1 MNKQAVGFIGLG
13 NIGKPMAK
21 NLIGDAF
28 EVSVYDVAAAPVAEL
43 QALGARSASLA
54 EIARHCDIIG
64 ICVRDNNDI
73 ENLLYGD
80 TGLLAHA
87 APGTVLAIHSTITQQ
102 ALKQWVAD
110 AARHEL
116 LVIDAPIT
124 GGAHGADARELVYM
138 VGGDANTLERCRGI
152 FNTSA
157 KTIVHAGQLGAGIA
171 LKLCINM
178 MTYSSFIAVL
188 ESTRLAE
195 AAGLDPQVLYQ
206 VGQANGV
213 VGDFNHRFISNRG
226 AVFDGCDEATARA
239 IFEPF
244 GKLGEKDLDAALE
257 TAAALGLEL
266 PAATSNRQLIM
277 DTFIKP

>member
-1 MNKQAVGFIGLG
+1 MSKQAVGFIGLG

-21 NLIGDAF
+21 NLLGDAF
-28 EVSVYDVAAAPVAEL
+28 EVSVYDVAPAPVTEL
-43 QALGARSASLA
+43 VALGAHSASLA
-54 EIARHCDIIG
+54 EMAKHCDIIG
-64 ICVRDNNDI
+64 ICVRDNDDV

-87 APGTVLAIHSTITQQ
+87 TPGTVFAIHSTITQQ
-102 ALKQWVAD
+102 ALRKWAAD
-110 AARHEL
+110 AAECGL
-116 LVIDAPIT
+116 VVIDAPIT

-138 VGGDANTLERCRGI
+138 VGGDADTLERCRGV

-157 KTIVHAGQLGAGIA
+157 KNIVHAGQLGAGIA

-226 AVFDGCDEATARA
+226 AVFDGCDETTARA

-244 GKLGEKDLDAALE
+244 GKLGEKDLDAALA
-257 TAAALGLEL
+257 TAAALGVEL
-266 PAATSNRQLIM
+266 PAARSNRQLIM

>member
-13 NIGKPMAK
+13 NIGKPMAS

-28 EVSVYDVAAAPVAEL
+28 EVSVYDVNPAPVAEL
-43 QALGARSASLA
+43 LALGAHSASLD

-64 ICVRDNNDI
+64 ICVRDNNDVDK
-73 ENLLYGD
+73 LLYGD
-80 TGLLAHA
+80 TGLLVNATA
-87 APGTVLAIHSTITQQ
+87 GTVIAIHSTVTQQ
-102 ALKQWVAD
+102 ALRQWAAD
-110 AARHEL
+110 AAARRL
-116 LVIDAPIT
+116 LLIDAPVT
-124 GGAHGADARELVYM
+124 GGAHGAEARELVYM
-138 VGGDANTLERCRGI
+138 VGGDSDILERCRGL

-157 KTIVHAGQLGAGIA
+157 KSIVHAGDLGAGIA

-178 MTYSSFIAVL
+178 MTYSSFIALL

-195 AAGLDPQVLYQ
+195 AAGLDPEVLYQ

-213 VGDFNHRFISNRG
+213 VADFNHRFISNRG
-226 AVFDGCDEATARA
+226 AVFDGCDAATARA

-244 GKLGEKDLDAALE
+244 GKLGEKDLDAAIE